1 MDEILKGDHVM
12 DKLEKFWRDAP
23 GGFTVCSETG
33 VTKNMV
39 LNAIINGASDLG
51 TLRTEVPLCDG
62 DRCTTKNPS
71 GAGCSENAA
80 VILSI
85 YAPIYAFMKEGHSHD
100 HEHEPKPECGNKDSG
115 NCGSCKLCQ

>member
-1 MDEILKGDHVM
+1 M

-23 GGFTVCSETG
+23 AGCEVCTETG
-33 VTKNMV
+33 ATKNMV
-39 LNAIINGASDLG
+39 LNAIINGASDLE

-62 DRCTTKNPS
+62 DRCTTENPS

-85 YAPIYAFMKEGHSHD
+85 NAPIYAFMKEAHSHD
-100 HEHEPKPECGNKDSG
+100 HDHDPECGNKASG
-115 NCGSCKLCQ
+115 ECCNCKLCQ